1 MYVMQH
7 RSSNTRLAISTFMCV
22 CARVCARAH
31 VNEYETYKT
40 RRYDLHIAFT
50 LCPIAF
56 SSLENL
62 TWEHHLE
69 ERFMIFQNAFYKL
82 LRI

>member
-1 MYVMQH
+1 MQH

-22 CARVCARAH
+22 CVCVCVCARAR